1 MASRKRNPSSGS
13 NLARKKRSM
22 LSAKVESVAE
32 SVGRRSAHKT
42 IFCPHCDSF
51 LSSKTFR
58 KHKALYFDS
67 SKAAWTKIG
76 EKDDVLPTSTG

>member
-1 MASRKRNPSSGS
+1 MMMASRKRNPSSGS
-13 NLARKKRSM
+13 NLA
-22 LSAKVESVAE
+22 SAKVESVAE
-32 SVGRRSAHKT
+32 SVGRRSTHKT

-51 LSSKTFR
+51 KTFR